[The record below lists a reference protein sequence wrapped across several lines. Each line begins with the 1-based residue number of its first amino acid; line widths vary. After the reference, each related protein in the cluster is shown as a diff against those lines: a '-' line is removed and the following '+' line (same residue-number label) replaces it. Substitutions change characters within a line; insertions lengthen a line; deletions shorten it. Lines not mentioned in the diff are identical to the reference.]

1 MDPYVTL
8 GVSRS
13 SSQEEIDRAFKAL
26 MEKYSTDNYA
36 GGPMESLAEK
46 KRKELEEA
54 YDSIIKMRNEE
65 KQRAS
70 AQNQNQNTYNTYN
83 GQGGAQQTAG
93 NAGGYTKRP
102 TSPEYEQIKRCID
115 SGNTIEAQRLL
126 QAVAKRDAEWY
137 YLSGCL
143 ALRNGMYNDAYS
155 FFRTASNK
163 EPQNDEYRAAY
174 MRMEQQAGGY
184 RNYGG
189 NMQQQD
195 CCNCCSNLL
204 IADCCCECL
213 GGDLISCC

>member
-1 MDPYVTL
+1 MDPFVTL

-13 SSQEEIDRAFKAL
+13 SSQEEIDKAFKAL

-36 GGPMESLAEK
+36 GGPMEGLAAK
-46 KRKELEEA
+46 KRKELEDA
-54 YDSIIKMRNEE
+54 YDGIIKIRNEE

-70 AQNQNQNTYNTYN
+70 ANQQSTYNTYN
-83 GQGGAQQTAG
+83 GQSNGASQQTS
-93 NAGGYTKRP
+93 GGDYTKRP
-102 TSPEYEQIKRCID
+102 SSPEYEQIKRLID

-126 QAVAKRDAEWY
+126 QGFAKRDAEWY

-163 EPQNDEYRAAY
+163 DPQNDEYRAAY

>member
-8 GVSRS
+8 GVSRTA
-13 SSQEEIDRAFKAL
+13 SQEEIDRAFKTL

-65 KQRAS
+65 KQRNAS
-70 AQNQNQNTYNTYN
+70 QQNAYNAYN
-83 GQGGAQQTAG
+83 GHGGVAG
-93 NAGGYTKRP
+93 QNAGGTAGGYTKRP
-102 TSPEYEQIKRCID
+102 TSPEYDYIRRCID

-126 QAVAKRDAEWY
+126 QAVTKRDAEWY

-143 ALRNGMYNDAYS
+143 ALRNGMYNDAYN

-204 IADCCCECL
+204 IADCCCVCM
-213 GGDLISCC
+213 GGDLIPCC